1 MTKSE
6 KVEFYQH
13 YADRLAALI
22 EGPEGYDLGEEKC
35 DEAILALV
43 NSLPEDAYKPSG
55 FLCHFDPVVFDR
67 ERMKEVFEKGDP
79 EDLYEDVLKVGAERQ
94 WEHRSDE
101 CIGLLDRAN
110 MLEYY
115 AKDLNSD
122 AMRKAKQLYAE
133 GVPIAKA
140 IGLQVSDHKLS
151 VQVKRPELVQNLK
164 RDCVDHTISNR
175 DDFITVDVRAR
186 QDRGQRAFVDLYGSR
201 SELLGM
207 VDYLF
212 DHDIECEVSLD
223 NLVRTEEK
231 VPGYLDG
238 ESYHAREVNRR
249 AVSEKVQRTFEQA
262 FG

>member
-6 KVEFYQH
+6 QREFYQH
-13 YADRLAALI
+13 YTDRLAALI
-22 EGPEGYDLGEEKC
+22 EGPEGYDMGEEKQ
-35 DEAILALV
+35 EVALLALV
-43 NSLPEDAYKPSG
+43 NTLPETPWKPSG
-55 FLCHFDPVVFDR
+55 FRCNFDPVVFDR
-67 ERMKEVFEKGDP
+67 DKMKEVFEKGDP
-79 EDLYEDVLKVGAERQ
+79 ENLYEEVLEPGAQDQ
-94 WEHRSDE
+94 WEYRNQEAID
-101 CIGLLDRAN
+101 LLDRAN

-115 AKDLNSD
+115 ATDLSSD
-122 AMRKAKQLYAE
+122 AMKKAKQFYAE

-186 QDRGQRAFVDLYGSR
+186 KDRAQKAFVDLYGTR

-207 VDYLF
+207 VDYLL

-223 NLVRTEEK
+223 SLVKTEEK

-238 ESYHAREVNRR
+238 ESYHTREVNKRS
-249 AVSEKVQRTFEQA
+249 VSEKIQREYDLA